1 MERILTKEQEQ
12 LLEYLKE
19 TKRPITPEQL
29 AKRLIMNPR
38 RAANLLKLLHL
49 DGLIDLTV
57 QGKTKLYS
65 QKR

>member
-1 MERILTKEQEQ
+1 M
-12 LLEYLKE
+12 EYLKAH
-19 TKRPITPEQL
+19 KRPVTPEQM
-29 AKRLIMNPR
+29 AKKLIMNPR

-57 QGKTKLYS
+57 QGKVKLYS